1 MNTSNNNTT
10 KSRLKSLQFTMSL
23 GGGVFLL
30 LVGGVLITYATI
42 VARNTA
48 IEAAKKELLGI
59 ANSHA
64 NAIDAEIE
72 VALDAARTLAQS
84 FSAVHSENVQLT
96 RSDVNGILQEVL
108 RQNPHF
114 LGTYTLWEPNTFDGK
129 DADYVNMEG
138 HDQTGRFIPYWTLDA
153 QGNPSVAPLI
163 DYETVGPGDYYQCP
177 KRTLKECFID
187 PYVYDVQGV
196 DTLITSLT
204 VPIQIKGQFSGM
216 AGIDVSLDFLQEI
229 TDSVDIY
236 DKTGRLILI
245 SNGGIVSGSTGQP
258 EAVGKPLKE
267 IQEDAQEVMNIVQA
281 GKEDIRVLKDTFRV
295 LVPIHVGSSVTPWAV
310 EILVPSHVVSVSAD
324 TMTMQLIIIGIIMII
339 LGCIIMW
346 IAIGRLILKPI
357 GLIVRGAKLLSTGDA
372 NVTGLDKIETSKL
385 IARPDELGEIGKA
398 FSSLV
403 NYFNEMTDVAQRIAQ
418 GDLSQSVIPKSQ
430 EDLLGNA
437 FAKMTQDLRETIG
450 QISDYSN
457 NLSSAST
464 QMTSAAHQAGQA
476 TSQIATT
483 INQVAKGTSQQTE
496 SVSKTAASIDQLT
509 RAIDGVAKGAQEQA
523 QAINQTSQVMQQ
535 LSEVVSQT
543 RRGAQ
548 EQVQSITQNR
558 EALSQLSQSV
568 GELSSGAHAQLQ
580 GLGLAASAGDDLNR
594 AIQRVASEAEQVS
607 GQTTQTVQSAKDGTS
622 VIAQTTQGMEKVKQT
637 TEVLAQRVRELGQQS
652 DQIGTIIQTID
663 DIASQTNLLAL
674 NAAIEAARAGEH
686 GRGFAVVA
694 DEVRKLAEKSALAT
708 DEIADLLKTVQ
719 KGASDAVTA
728 MQQAGQEVGVASS
741 FTEQAKSAFEL
752 ILNGTAASAE
762 RVASI
767 RKAIDDMQVSR
778 LALDKA
784 VSEAHQIAQQNQQ
797 RTEHMASL
805 NQLVSE
811 RMDSVNSV
819 AQENTS
825 ASEKMFDLNSLMAER
840 LDSASAIV
848 EENTAAAEEMTAS
861 ASEVAEM
868 VENIASVSEE
878 NSAAAEEVS
887 ASTEEMNAQVEEFSA
902 SAQTLSEMANAL
914 QKAVERFQI

>member
-1 MNTSNNNTT
+1 MNAYKNLKTNIKLLLGFLLVAFIIVVVALVGYSNMRSLSEQSTEIYLNNTVPIEKLSLANVALWT
-10 KSRLKSLQFTMSL
+10 MRGDVYRLVILPDLHESISQELDNDVKVVNENITIFRNKSLTQKEKDALAVFDPMWAEYQKIVDRLVVAVENNDMETVTGIIRDQNTIDVRGKVDSAIKILMEENIHYAEENNRKSGVIFSNATITMLVASL
-23 GGGVFLL
+23 I
-30 LVGGVLITYATI
+30 GVLM
-42 VARNTA
+42 A
-48 IEAAKKELLGI
+48 ILLGI
-59 ANSHA
+59 FISR
-64 NAIDAEIE
+64 IITKPLIQVTEISKQIADVDLATLSSE
-72 VALDAARTLAQS
+72 MEALAAGD
-84 FSAVHSENVQLT
+84 LT
-96 RSDVNGILQEVL
+96 RSLSITAQPLNIQSKDETGEMAQAFNAMINRLQ
-108 RQNPHF
+108 
-114 LGTYTLWEPNTFDGK
+114 D
-129 DADYVNMEG
+129 
-138 HDQTGRFIPYWTLDA
+138 
-153 QGNPSVAPLI
+153 
-163 DYETVGPGDYYQCP
+163 
-177 KRTLKECFID
+177 
-187 PYVYDVQGV
+187 
-196 DTLITSLT
+196 
-204 VPIQIKGQFSGM
+204 SG
-216 AGIDVSLDFLQEI
+216 AS
-229 TDSVDIY
+229 
-236 DKTGRLILI
+236 
-245 SNGGIVSGSTGQP
+245 
-258 EAVGKPLKE
+258 
-267 IQEDAQEVMNIVQA
+267 
-281 GKEDIRVLKDTFRV
+281 
-295 LVPIHVGSSVTPWAV
+295 
-310 EILVPSHVVSVSAD
+310 
-324 TMTMQLIIIGIIMII
+324 
-339 LGCIIMW
+339 
-346 IAIGRLILKPI
+346 
-357 GLIVRGAKLLSTGDA
+357 
-372 NVTGLDKIETSKL
+372 
-385 IARPDELGEIGKA
+385 
-398 FSSLV
+398 
-403 NYFNEMTDVAQRIAQ
+403 
-418 GDLSQSVIPKSQ
+418 
-430 EDLLGNA
+430 
-437 FAKMTQDLRETIG
+437 FAKMTGNLRSVVG
-450 QISDYSN
+450 QLLDQ
-457 NLSSAST
+457 SSQVEIAAN
-464 QMTSAAHQAGQA
+464 QMTSAANQASTA
-476 TSQIATT
+476 TSQITTT
-483 INQVAKGTSQQTE
+483 IQQVAHGTSQQTE

-887 ASTEEMNAQVEEFSA
+887 ASTEEMNAQVEEFTA
-902 SAQTLSEMANAL
+902 SAQTLSEMAKTL
-914 QKAVERFQI
+914 QQLASQFKV